1 MDVLARCTTP
11 SSSIGRWR
19 STPIWSHQ
27 HPQPQDARVD
37 IGTTE
42 ALRRAC
48 RPTGARRRKRAPLP
62 CRSVRMAAVGAKVC
76 LVGEALYR
84 EAGRHRATRRLPPRR
99 PSMSDLTHIDAAASR
114 HGGCRRQ
121 PERCGPRLRGADHYC
136 RWRPRAHRRG
146 GIKKG
151 DVLTIAQHA
160 GIMAASA
167 LPTSSRLPPLA
178 LTAVN
183 VELEPERDGPP
194 GRDPHHRH
202 LSASA
207 ANRCRDED

>member
-1 MDVLARCTTP
+1 
-11 SSSIGRWR
+11 
-19 STPIWSHQ
+19 
-27 HPQPQDARVD
+27 
-37 IGTTE
+37 
-42 ALRRAC
+42 
-48 RPTGARRRKRAPLP
+48 
-62 CRSVRMAAVGAKVC
+62 
-76 LVGEALYR
+76 
-84 EAGRHRATRRLPPRR
+84 
-99 PSMSDLTHIDAAASR
+99 
-114 HGGCRRQ
+114 
-121 PERCGPRLRGADHYC
+121 
-136 RWRPRAHRRG
+136 
-146 GIKKG
+146 
-151 DVLTIAQHA
+151 VLTIAQHA